1 MQIQFACNGE
11 CPKNRLI
18 RTHDGEP
25 GLNYLCGGL
34 QQFWQH
40 IDPDMKDILQRV
52 ERAGTT
58 VNLPSFRV

>member
-52 ERAGTT
+52 ECAGTT
-58 VNLPSFRV
+58 LNLPNFRV